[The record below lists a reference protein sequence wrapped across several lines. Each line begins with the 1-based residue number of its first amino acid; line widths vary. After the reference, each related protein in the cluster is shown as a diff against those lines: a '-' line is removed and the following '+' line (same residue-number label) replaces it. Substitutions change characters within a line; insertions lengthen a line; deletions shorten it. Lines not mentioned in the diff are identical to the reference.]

1 MVKVA
6 SRANRLGSSLTVDG
20 AKTLADFLGE
30 RKTESSRSKPTSH
43 SLAVELPLHIGDREQ
58 VEGMWRL
65 PPGTRLEHLFE
76 KGLPSGCEF
85 NWKLMTDVSKVEDNT
100 SGQDFLWSSEA
111 DFDVLGFSVYMVKS
125 KTGSCRSTGGLS
137 VGVWDRLSFGFWDRL
152 SG

>member
-6 SRANRLGSSLTVDG
+6 SRAYRLGSSITVDG

-30 RKTESSRSKPTSH
+30 RKTVSSRSKPTSH

-76 KGLPSGCEF
+76 LGLPSRCEF
-85 NWKLMTDVSKVEDNT
+85 IWKLMADVSKDEENT
-100 SGQDFLWSSEA
+100 SGQDFLCSSEA
-111 DFDVLGFSVYMVKS
+111 DFDVLGFSAYIVKS

-137 VGVWDRLSFGFWDRL
+137 FGIWDRLSFGIWDRL
-152 SG
+152 SR